1 MMKDN
6 GKRKG
11 QNTSTHKNPEKGL
24 KLETP
29 KTERKKNQR
38 SSKQQNYT
46 QKEKEKEND
55 TQDTN
60 KRR

>member
-1 MMKDN
+1 MMKDD
-6 GKRKG
+6 GRRKG

-29 KTERKKNQR
+29 KTERKEIRDRTSNRELYPEKKN
-38 SSKQQNYT
+38 
-46 QKEKEKEND
+46 